1 MSNGIGRRLLA
12 LAFAVVLQ
20 TSLAGCAFQQHEVA
34 ITAAAPVIQ
43 SRAGEG
49 VKVALRVFDD
59 RDTKTVG
66 QRGAGMVGA
75 DIKATMLMNHLQT
88 EVTKGLV
95 AQGFT
100 VLPSGSTEAD
110 ASLLVSLRSFKFFI
124 EMGFWT
130 GANNVAISIKAD
142 ANRAGKSDLNAYQFD
157 SEERSMVVP
166 TGAGIDEALN
176 AGLSDVLKQ
185 MFADQAMVNFL
196 AGH

>member
-1 MSNGIGRRLLA
+1 MGNWFRCVLSAVAFTVA
-12 LAFAVVLQ
+12 L
-20 TSLAGCAFQQHEVA
+20 TGCAFQRHEVA

-75 DIKATMLMNHLQT
+75 DIKATTLLDHLQT
-88 EVTKGLV
+88 EVTKGLT

-100 VLPSGSTEAD
+100 VLPAGSPEAD
-110 ASLLVSLRSFKFFI
+110 ASILVSLRSFKFFI

-142 ANRAGKSDLNAYQFD
+142 ANRAGKNYMNAYQFD
-157 SEERSMVVP
+157 SETRSMVVP
-166 TGAGIDEALN
+166 TGAGIDDALN

-185 MFADQAMVNFL
+185 LFTDQSLIGLL
-196 AGH
+196 AGR